1 MQVTTPNMLHDA
13 VIKLQKEYNS
23 EVFRCLYDRLAP
35 TLYAVCLRY
44 MKDGDEAKDV
54 LQETFV
60 IIYEKIKT
68 FKNEGSFEGW
78 AKRIAVRHC
87 IYHLKKHKMTIDIRD
102 NDLPYTEQK
111 DFDLDLQETEIKK
124 QLKNA
129 LKQLPDGFRTI
140 INLYVLEG
148 YSHPEIAEMLNI
160 NEGTSRS
167 QLNRAKAAL
176 RKLISARK

>member
-13 VIKLQKEYNS
+13 IIKLQKGYDS
-23 EVFRCLYDRLAP
+23 EVFRCLYDGLAP
-35 TLYAVCLRY
+35 KLYAICMRY
-44 MKDGDEAKDV
+44 MKDEDEAKDV

-60 IIYEKIKT
+60 IIHEKINT

-78 AKRIAVRHC
+78 AKQIAVRNC
-87 IYHLKKHKMTIDIRD
+87 ISHLKKNKISIDIKETH
-102 NDLPYTEQK
+102 LPFTEQK
-111 DFDLDLQETEIKK
+111 EFDLDLQEGEIKN

-148 YSHPEIAEMLNI
+148 YSHP
-160 NEGTSRS
+160 
-167 QLNRAKAAL
+167 
-176 RKLISARK
+176 